1 LLADVGIIGLPNAG
15 KSTLIAAI
23 SAVRPKIADYPFT
36 TLVPNLG
43 VVGYGEGK
51 SFVVADIPGLI
62 EGAHE
67 GHGLGDKFLRHVTR
81 TSVLIHLLDASNVD
95 EKDPLAEW
103 RTVNR
108 ELELFDPELGKK
120 PQIVVANKIDLP
132 AGKNHAKLLAKKLPK
147 GCPQLHA
154 ISAATTEGVGAL
166 VQYVGMRLE
175 EIKQQGE
182 TGGDAAGL

>member
-1 LLADVGIIGLPNAG
+1 
-15 KSTLIAAI
+15 
-23 SAVRPKIADYPFT
+23 
-36 TLVPNLG
+36 VPNLG

-81 TSVLIHLLDASNVD
+81 TSLLIHLLDASNID
-95 EKDPLAEW
+95 EKDPLSRW

-108 ELELFDPELGKK
+108 ELELFDSELGKK

-132 AGKNHAKLLAKKLPK
+132 AGNNSAKLLAKNLPK
-147 GCPQLHA
+147 GYQPLHA
-154 ISAATTEGVGAL
+154 ISAATTEGVRRL

-175 EIKQQGE
+175 EIRQQE
-182 TGGDAAGL
+182 EAPDEAAGL